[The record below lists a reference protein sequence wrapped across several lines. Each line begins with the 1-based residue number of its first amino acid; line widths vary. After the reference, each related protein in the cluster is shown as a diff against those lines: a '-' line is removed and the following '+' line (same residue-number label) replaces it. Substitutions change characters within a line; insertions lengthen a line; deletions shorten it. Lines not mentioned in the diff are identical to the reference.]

1 MKVYLYPTNGAWVV
15 MVWDGEHDVARWP
28 DTQEGGALSGAL
40 LAAAEMAEKF
50 CAANKQR
57 WADFASAVIAGD
69 DGTEMYWQ
77 TVKKNLAKFV
87 LGFRSERYFM
97 TLPKLIGAP
106 YVAPM
111 PVDGHL
117 DDEGAQK

>member
-1 MKVYLYPTNGAWVV
+1 LKTSTFSHLRLGAPKRQVRDVKVYLYPTNGAWVV

-77 TVKKNLAKFV
+77 TVKKNLAKLSWAFDPNDI
-87 LGFRSERYFM
+87 S
-97 TLPKLIGAP
+97 
-106 YVAPM
+106 
-111 PVDGHL
+111 
-117 DDEGAQK
+117 